1 MAIIG
6 IDIGNVIIGGDH
18 EDRTFFGD
26 DYLLAPAVWGAFDS
40 IRDLVN
46 QGHEIVLI
54 SKCGIPV
61 MTKTVSWLQ
70 YHDFFEHTGVS
81 IDSMYFV
88 RNREEKAPLAQDLG
102 VDIMIDDREDIIQS
116 MEGVVELPILF
127 TSWDA
132 TMEAIKE
139 YDSIDV

>member
-1 MAIIG
+1 MATIG

-26 DYLLAPAVWGAFDS
+26 QYLTAPAVWGAFDS
-40 IRDLVN
+40 IKELVN

-88 RNREEKAPLAQDLG
+88 KKRPEKAPLAQELQ

-116 MEGVVELPILF
+116 MEGFVELPILF
-127 TSWDA
+127 TSWDT
-132 TMEAIKE
+132 TMETIKE
-139 YDSIDV
+139 YDSTHV